1 MPEEVEN
8 LEDTNNEEGNA
19 ETNVDAS
26 SKSPLK
32 DVAGNV
38 ASNIVD
44 FNKYKSR
51 KKNKANIDPDSTK
64 NNAGNS
70 LKSSLLNKGNGAV
83 NGLKNKA
90 GNAMLDKVSNAHPA
104 LKALSVL
111 NNLNNTRK
119 KKKANKTGIIGGE
132 SQNTDNNDNND
143 DSAATNNDSSA
154 TSSTNFSEGN
164 EEGGT
169 NSSPLNRIFG
179 NDVLAGKFSFLG
191 KIPKAI
197 KYIAMLA
204 SPIITLFILC
214 LPIILIIAF
223 FSSLFGA
230 DKSLASE
237 TGGGVG
243 NINYGDYELSSDG
256 DEILN
261 QSLDVFLE
269 SRGSNLEEF
278 NNLIASNVE
287 DSGYGTRAGVVASA
301 VTLIAELGDNYNVK
315 IPYFWGGGHG
325 TISEGAESNWGSGR
339 CFTTA
344 NGHAYTLCGLD
355 CSGFVTWAIYNGGYN
370 ITPLTTGSFQ
380 NLPGAEHVTLQDSAI
395 LEPGDLL
402 ESNSHVVLVVGV
414 DEDNNEYICAE
425 ASGRTTGVLFTRR
438 AFTRSGYWG
447 VKMDGFYNTQARS

>member
-38 ASNIVD
+38 ASNIID
-44 FNKYKSR
+44 FNKYKRR
-51 KKNKANIDPDSTK
+51 KKNKANIDPNSTK
-64 NNAGNS
+64 NNVGNS

-90 GNAMLDKVSNAHPA
+90 GNAILDKFSNAHPA

-111 NNLNNTRK
+111 NKTRK
-119 KKKANKTGIIGGE
+119 NRKNKKAGIVGGE
-132 SQNTDNNDNND
+132 NQSNENNSDNTPN
-143 DSAATNNDSSA
+143 TNNSSA
-154 TSSTNFSEGN
+154 STSNESSDGN
-164 EEGGT
+164 E
-169 NSSPLNRIFG
+169 SSGKISNPLNRIFG
-179 NDVLAGKFSFLG
+179 NDVFAGKFNFFGKMPIPIKIIMMLSGPLFLLF
-191 KIPKAI
+191 IF
-197 KYIAMLA
+197 L
-204 SPIITLFILC
+204 SPIILV
-214 LPIILIIAF
+214 IAF

-230 DKSLASE
+230 DDSLASG
-237 TGGGVG
+237 TGGVG

-261 QSLDVFLE
+261 QALDVFLE